1 MSDQKELTPL
11 AVIRNFFDAFNRVDF
26 NGLSACFADDLAA
39 VHVENEQ
46 LGQLINT
53 APIPGLAAAE
63 RNFGLAK
70 NGRRY
75 NVIRAHELPGQP
87 GAVAEGQVFVEFQ
100 LVYKGVPS
108 TAQVNIY
115 TIKDSKI
122 IAKCAYCLKPNHPAY
137 MQVLKNLTTW
147 DQGLTPPLEVD
158 CPKVDAL
165 GELQK
170 DFSMI
175 EESESKLS
183 PLRVIRNFF
192 DAFNR
197 MDRDALVACFSDE
210 PTGPGRM
217 VAIHVDDEATSNQI
231 NQAEHPGEAAALRNY
246 NLCKDGRNKFNIVRC
261 YELTGTGQVLVEFQ
275 MLTDGKPVTSQ
286 VGIYSIKNSR
296 IRQKIIY
303 IVKRSNHQIYNKPLP
318 SFTVW
323 GDIPMPASA
332 HNEPRKRIV
341 CVNGWGS
348 DTSQNWMATVLPIL
362 EARGAEVVRFNGTPG
377 AQSPE
382 EAIAAL
388 AEQVGKVDE
397 NTYFLGQSIGNQ
409 IIVRYLASLPEGS
422 RTGGHFGV
430 AAWVVLQAKTK
441 DSREAWIDEFME
453 KHATALAPYLD
464 YNNINHARLWEVC
477 RNITCL
483 VSEDDGFN
491 IDDRGAENAALL
503 EKNWGAN
510 VEVLTGRQHFI
521 GHELQ
526 VADRRQLLRFFGL
539 SFC

>member
-11 AVIRNFFDAFNRVDF
+11 TVVRNFFDAFNRVDF
-26 NGLSACFADDLAA
+26 NGLADCFADDLAA

-87 GAVAEGQVFVEFQ
+87 GATAEGQVFVEFQ
-100 LVYKGVPS
+100 LVHKGVPS

-115 TIKDSKI
+115 TIKNGKI

-137 MQVLKNLTTW
+137 LQVLKNLTTW

-158 CPKVDAL
+158 CKKVDAV
-165 GELQK
+165 GELQSVDDIK
-170 DFSMI
+170 EVEGSMA
-175 EESESKLS
+175 
-183 PLRVIRNFF
+183 PLLVMRNFF

-197 MDRDALVACFSDE
+197 MDRDGLVACFSDE

-217 VAIHVDDEATSNQI
+217 VALHVDDEAIGEQI
-231 NQAEHPGEAAALRNY
+231 NTAPHPGEAAANRNY
-246 NLCKDGRNKFNIVRC
+246 ELCKDGRNKYNVVRC
-261 YELTGTGQVLVEFQ
+261 YELSGTGKVLVEFQ

-286 VGIYSIKNSR
+286 VGIYTIKNSR

-303 IVKRSNHQIYNKPLP
+303 VIKKSNHQIYNKPLP

-323 GDIPMPASA
+323 KGLPMPAAA
-332 HNEPRKRIV
+332 HNEPKKRIV
-341 CVNGWGS
+341 CVNGWGCTTS
-348 DTSQNWMATVLPIL
+348 DNWMATVIPIL
-362 EARGAEVVRFNGTPG
+362 EARGANVVRFSGTPG
-377 AQSPE
+377 SQSPE
-382 EAIAAL
+382 EAIATL
-388 AEQVGKVDE
+388 AAQVGQVDQ
-397 NTYFLGQSIGNQ
+397 NTYFLGQSLGNQ
-409 IIVRYLASLPEGS
+409 IIIRYLASLPEGS
-422 RTGGHFGV
+422 RCGGFFGV
-430 AAWVVLQAKTK
+430 AAWIVLQTK
-441 DSREAWIDEFME
+441 CKEPRDAWKDEFME
-453 KHATALAPYLD
+453 KNAAALAPYLE
-464 YNNINHARLWEVC
+464 YAQINHARLWEVC

-510 VEVLTGRQHFI
+510 VEVLTGRRHFI
-521 GHELQ
+521 GNELQ
-526 VADRRQLLRFFGL
+526 VSDRRALLRFFGL